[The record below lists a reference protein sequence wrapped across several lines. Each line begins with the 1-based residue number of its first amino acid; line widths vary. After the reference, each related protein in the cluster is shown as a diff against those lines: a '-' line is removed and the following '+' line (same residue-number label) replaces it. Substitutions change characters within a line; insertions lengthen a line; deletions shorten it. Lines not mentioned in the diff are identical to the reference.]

1 MARFLEPKASEY
13 IRTILDAKRLLGQEL
28 SPVHL
33 EAIDLDDIRGVW
45 DEEGGDEI
53 PSRKLQVEEK
63 EEERWE
69 QRDIPSIQQDP
80 PKLKAGPEFPLCR
93 LQQLT

>member
-1 MARFLEPKASEY
+1 LE
-13 IRTILDAKRLLGQEL
+13 AKRLLGQEL

-33 EAIDLDDIRGVW
+33 EAIDLDDIWGVW
-45 DEEGGDEI
+45 EEEEGDEI
-53 PSRKLQVEEK
+53 PSRKLRVEEK

-80 PKLKAGPEFPLCR
+80 PKLKAGPESSRVMTIAASSTTARVCHSH
-93 LQQLT
+93 